1 MLERSHD
8 SERDSKF
15 NLVVEEY
22 GRFLN
27 NAIAK
32 LCPKDLGIQF
42 SDIEQDARLR
52 LWRALESER
61 EIRDLASYIYRIAAT
76 ATIDAVRR
84 VKARREEQLR
94 LESDDEEGETKI
106 AQLSADPDKSPDL
119 IAGRL
124 QIIKKVEATL
134 ASFPGEHRTALGMH
148 LEGMTTQEIAAVLGW
163 NEPKARNVVYRGLK
177 DLRLKLRAEGIEY
190 DFE

>member
-1 MLERSHD
+1 MLERSPD
-8 SERDSKF
+8 TERDRQF
-15 NLVVEEY
+15 NLVLEEY
-22 GRFLN
+22 GRFLS
-27 NAIAK
+27 NAIAQ

-42 SDIEQDARLR
+42 TDIEQDARLR

-76 ATIDAVRR
+76 TTIDAVRR

-94 LESDDEEGETKI
+94 LVSDEDERETRI
-106 AQLSADPDKSPDL
+106 SQLAADPDRSPDL
-119 IAGRL
+119 MTERL
-124 QIIKKVEATL
+124 QLIQKVQATL
-134 ASFPGEHRTALGMH
+134 AQFPDDHRRALGMH
-148 LEGMTTQEIAAVLGW
+148 LEGMTTHEIAGVLGC

-177 DLRLKLRAEGIEY
+177 DLRQKLRAEGVEY